1 MGVKKGEEPACGL
14 RFKGTL
20 RSRSPTIAL
29 CWGLTLH
36 QLQRPQLWSRARG
49 GGRQPV
55 KASVSLCHATWRM
68 ELCISF
74 TPRPDQNSSRL
85 GRFLPESAKKPTS
98 ASSPR
103 GHRFPPFTHVS
114 SVDRLG
120 EGGREAAELTEERAD
135 SGNSGRPRELMPAQ
149 PWCALC
155 LRSAALD
162 TVPEGAAREE
172 RSPGSGHPQPSPRVP
187 QPQPGCAGRSSSTAR
202 RAERQRGSS
211 RGSPAAPHPSA
222 SSHMLFTR
230 AAARLLRRAACR
242 QARSAVCWE
251 RAEGWAGA
259 SRPGGDG
266 LQQHVNLPRWWQR
279 PAEPQSGWSAGWAR
293 RAPALYRAGGKRQRV
308 EGER

>member
-1 MGVKKGEEPACGL
+1 
-14 RFKGTL
+14 
-20 RSRSPTIAL
+20 
-29 CWGLTLH
+29 
-36 QLQRPQLWSRARG
+36 
-49 GGRQPV
+49 
-55 KASVSLCHATWRM
+55 M

-98 ASSPR
+98 TSSPR
-103 GHRFPPFTHVS
+103 GHRFSPFTHVS
-114 SVDRLG
+114 SVDRPG
-120 EGGREAAELTEERAD
+120 EEGGKRP
-135 SGNSGRPRELMPAQ
+135 NSPKNGPRELMPAQ

-162 TVPEGAAREE
+162 TVPEGAAREQ

-187 QPQPGCAGRSSSTAR
+187 QPQLGCAGRSSSTAR

-211 RGSPAAPHPSA
+211 RGSPAAPHPSILTYA
-222 SSHMLFTR
+222 VYQGS
-230 AAARLLRRAACR
+230 ARLLRRAACR

-266 LQQHVNLPRWWQR
+266 LQQHVNLPRRWQR

-308 EGER
+308 EGERWKKASALTGLW